1 MFRAGFKR
9 FWNHP
14 AGPKTVHFWAPA
26 MKWTLVLSGI
36 GDYARSPEYLS
47 IRQYAALCATG
58 AIWTRWSLIV
68 RPKNY
73 FNATVNFFLAIV
85 GAVQVSRILVYQR
98 QQKRITAQSEQR
110 TELARSLAA

>member
-1 MFRAGFKR
+1 MFRAKFSR

-36 GDYARSPEYLS
+36 SDYTRAPQYLS
-47 IRQYAALCATG
+47 TRQYGALAATG
-58 AIWTRWSLIV
+58 AIWTRWSLVI

-73 FNATVNFFLAIV
+73 FNATVNFFLAVV
-85 GAVQVSRILVYQR
+85 GGVQLSRIYVYNY
-98 QQKRITAQSEQR
+98 QQKRIKANSE
-110 TELARSLAA
+110 TEKQKQNLA

>member
-1 MFRAGFKR
+1 MFRANFSK

-36 GDYARSPEYLS
+36 SDYTRPPQYLS
-47 IRQYAALCATG
+47 ARQYGALAATG
-58 AIWTRWSLIV
+58 TIWTRWSLVV

-85 GAVQVSRILVYQR
+85 GSIQLSRIYVYNQ
-98 QQKRITAQSEQR
+98 QQKRITANAEAQKQNI
-110 TELARSLAA
+110 A

>member
-1 MFRAGFKR
+1 MFRARFSR
-9 FWNHP
+9 FWNHQ

-36 GDYARSPEYLS
+36 SDYTRPPQYLS
-47 IRQYAALCATG
+47 ARQYGALCATG

-85 GAVQVSRILVYQR
+85 GAIQLSRIFAYQQ
-98 QQKRITAQSEQR
+98 QQKRIKPNAEVKEPNQN
-110 TELARSLAA
+110 LA